1 MHTLATTLTTPRTPA
16 GSAPKPCS
24 KSFQILSGAFHLR
37 IKCAPKLLR
46 DVHASDMKWVKME
59 HFGTVFWGW
68 RLQNRRP
75 TAALGT
81 PHRVPAKGDGRPRRR
96 FRPAPASRHGA
107 DEVYQLESPARRE
120 RSARGQT
127 GAGTVLESSPE
138 AHPGI
143 SVNRGGVMVACEGML
158 AEPSAKTAYGRRT
171 Y

>member
-1 MHTLATTLTTPRTPA
+1 MR
-16 GSAPKPCS
+16 
-24 KSFQILSGAFHLR
+24 
-37 IKCAPKLLR
+37 PKLLR

-68 RLQNRRP
+68 RLQDRRP
-75 TAALGT
+75 TAALGDAASSAPQRAT
-81 PHRVPAKGDGRPRRR
+81 AARVADSALPLHPR
-96 FRPAPASRHGA
+96 AAA
-107 DEVYQLESPARRE
+107 EEAYQPESPARRE

-138 AHPGI
+138 AHPGT

-158 AEPSAKTAYGRRT
+158 AGPSAKTAYGRRT

>member
-1 MHTLATTLTTPRTPA
+1 MHMLAATLTTRRTPA

-37 IKCAPKLLR
+37 IKCAPKLLQ
-46 DVHASDMKWVKME
+46 DVHASDTKRVTME
-59 HFGTVFWGW
+59 QFETLLRGW
-68 RLQNRRP
+68 RLQDRRP

-96 FRPAPASRHGA
+96 FRPAPASPHGGEEA
-107 DEVYQLESPARRE
+107 DQPDSPVRRE
-120 RSARGQT
+120 RAAHGQT

-138 AHPGI
+138 AHPGT
-143 SVNRGGVMVACEGML
+143 SVNRGGVMVPCEGML
-158 AEPSAKTAYGRRT
+158 ARPSAKTAYGRRT